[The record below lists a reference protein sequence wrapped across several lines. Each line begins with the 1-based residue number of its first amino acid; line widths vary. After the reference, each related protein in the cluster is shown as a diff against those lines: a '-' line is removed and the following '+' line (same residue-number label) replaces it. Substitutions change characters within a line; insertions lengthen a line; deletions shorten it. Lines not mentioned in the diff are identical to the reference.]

1 MTLRSGPW
9 SCDVLS
15 LLQQCILGCRRERK
29 TIHTNKVASC
39 SPCDAGRSLKSLQC
53 CLSRHV
59 NMAVQVLQ
67 LQFSCSPLGCNPC
80 QENSCGNS
88 VVYPWFDLT
97 SFYPFIHPA
106 VRRCVTDAMQS
117 CIYSEFSRWGVTGAM
132 AGTAVHIRGRGGF
145 CVVAIYHARAVCQCV

>member
-1 MTLRSGPW
+1 MNFCKVPSSLPTLLPATSKKKSNPQCWQFRTIKHIHNLGKLSTGTAKMTLRSGPW

-88 VVYPWFDLT
+88 VVYP
-97 SFYPFIHPA
+97 
-106 VRRCVTDAMQS
+106 
-117 CIYSEFSRWGVTGAM
+117 
-132 AGTAVHIRGRGGF
+132 
-145 CVVAIYHARAVCQCV
+145 